1 MASSIAWFGS
11 AESTP
16 YRRIILGLS
25 ISDIFRSLGLLF
37 GPLAVPI
44 TKVSLTV
51 ENEVLS
57 CRVNGLVLQ
66 VATTALAMHTV
77 FLSVYY
83 LFKLKYRMSNES
95 FKHRIERRV
104 RAFIVLFSLMSGIVP
119 LVMNAYHISSLTL
132 STCTIANAPTG
143 CWREDDCDP
152 AYRRVFRI
160 LSYLLVVGVN
170 VVFMAM
176 IITIMAVLYH
186 HTFVLKR
193 RIQREVSVPTALR
206 SSEDEAPN
214 VTDEKKETE
223 GVDIEEDTEEIDL
236 GENAEE
242 RDIEADTPQIRV
254 QQLSKLYHN
263 EMMTQAISFVGIY
276 FLMYI
281 PVMVAHAGDP
291 PDFLLAITMIFFP
304 LGGFLN
310 ILVYTRPKVAE
321 LRRRYPE
328 CSRPRGL
335 WMVLKTGGEIPENID
350 LSLSCCR
357 DCCHVPEWML
367 ESEYDSDYS
376 SRVLTRQLYGGPIA
390 RLPTG
395 F

>member
-214 VTDEKKETE
+214 VTDEKEVAK
-223 GVDIEEDTEEIDL
+223 
-236 GENAEE
+236 E
-242 RDIEADTPQIRV
+242 RDIEVGKPQIRV